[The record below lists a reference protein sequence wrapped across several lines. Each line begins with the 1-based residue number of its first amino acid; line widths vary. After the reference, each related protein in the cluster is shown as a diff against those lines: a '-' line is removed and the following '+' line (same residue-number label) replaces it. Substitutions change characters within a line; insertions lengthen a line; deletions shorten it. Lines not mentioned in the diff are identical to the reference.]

1 MTSLKSASAEEN
13 PCLTTRPATPRDV
26 VLIATRF
33 GILPNALFAKLPLTS
48 ASRRNA
54 MSVISSTAQIAEAV
68 TPQVFAPAKGSADQ

>member
-1 MTSLKSASAEEN
+1 
-13 PCLTTRPATPRDV
+13 